1 MTKSAAREYKR
12 IGLTG
17 GIGTG
22 KSLAAKR
29 FAELGARVYHADELA
44 RQALEPGAVCYN
56 RVIDTFGNGIR
67 NQDGTINRKS
77 LAQVVFSSEDMR
89 KKLNDIVHPYVI
101 ETIISIADQDCAN
114 ESGAI
119 AIFEVPLLFESGAD
133 RQMDANI
140 VVQCDLETRI
150 DRIIKRDGVSRE
162 QALSRI
168 RTQMPEEEKAR
179 LADFILENNST
190 EEALFHQIDLLY
202 EVLKKL

>member
-56 RVIDTFGNGIR
+56 RVIDTFGNGVR

-101 ETIISIADQDCAN
+101 ETIVSIADQDCTN
-114 ESGAI
+114 ERGTI

-150 DRIIKRDGVSRE
+150 DRIIKRDGGSRE

-179 LADFILENNST
+179 LADFLLENNST

-202 EVLKKL
+202 EVLKKM